1 MFFKINFFSFPLVII
16 EFNKEEIKEKDFDFF
31 LKSWE
36 NIYSYQKDFI
46 LIFDTVNMSIPSIKY
61 CFKMSFFIKKIRNFP
76 TQYLKK
82 SIIITNNDIICKML
96 NFIFYLQPP
105 VADVYITKNNLN
117 NILLNLKKNNDMVF
131 LNNLEDINIQDIE
144 ISSIINSGE
153 PFLPFL

>member
-1 MFFKINFFSFPLVII
+1 
-16 EFNKEEIKEKDFDFF
+16 
-31 LKSWE
+31 
-36 NIYSYQKDFI
+36 
-46 LIFDTVNMSIPSIKY
+46 
-61 CFKMSFFIKKIRNFP
+61 
-76 TQYLKK
+76 
-82 SIIITNNDIICKML
+82 ML